1 MDTLVSIRLGVG
13 NAKPNVRLLSAISRF
28 DGVPDELNIALK
40 KDEYIPLGSSGALA
54 TIEAREH
61 VLDNAPT
68 SEGDAIPIKD
78 FLKTSEGL
86 SQSLI
91 NGVIQELMEEGLLY
105 RTGNGVRGNPYGYW
119 K

>member
-13 NAKPNVRLLSAISRF
+13 NAKLNVRLLSAISRF
-28 DGVPDELNIALK
+28 DGVPDELNVALK
-40 KDEYIPLGSSGALA
+40 KDEYIPLGSSSALA

-91 NGVIQELMEEGLLY
+91 NGVIHELMEEDLLN
-105 RTGNGVRGNPYGYW
+105 RTGKSVKGNAYGYW